1 MDGAMPEGHGQVIR
15 HAPAESAPTAEG
27 APSPFVPPQHFYR
40 TAPLACPY
48 VEGRTERKLITE
60 LTGHEAMSFYNAL
73 SRAGFRRSH
82 HLAYRP
88 ACAGCSAC
96 VPVRIPVAA
105 FAATRSLRRVQR
117 INGDLVVR
125 VAEPRA
131 ALEHFRLFT
140 RYQRLRHTDSDMA
153 SMTFGD
159 FRAMIEDS
167 PVMSRL
173 VELRDGDGALLGA
186 CLVDVLDDGLS
197 AVYSFFDPDQERRSL
212 GTFLVMALVEEGRR
226 LTLPY
231 VYLGYWIAESPKM
244 AYKARFHPLEGLGPD
259 GWQRRDP

>member
-1 MDGAMPEGHGQVIR
+1 MPEGNGRVTRQT
-15 HAPAESAPTAEG
+15 TAEAARAADA

-40 TAPLACPY
+40 TAALACPY
-48 VEGRTERKLITE
+48 VPGRTERKLITE
-60 LTGHEAMSFYNAL
+60 LAGHEALSFYNAL

-105 FAATRSLRRVQR
+105 FAATRSLRRVRR
-117 INGDLVVR
+117 INRDLVVR

-131 ALEHFRLFT
+131 TLDHYRLFT
-140 RYQRLRHTDSDMA
+140 RYQRLRHADSDMA

-173 VELRDGDGALLGA
+173 VELRADGALLGA

-197 AVYSFFDPDQERRSL
+197 AVYSFFDPDHGRRSL
-212 GTFLVMALVEEGRR
+212 GTLLVMALVDEGRR
-226 LTLPY
+226 LALPH

-244 AYKARFHPLEGLGPD
+244 AYKARFHPLEGLGPE
-259 GWQRRDP
+259 GWRRLDP